1 MSDHSTCCHVLR
13 RTGGVSA
20 PGLAEGV
27 HGDVVGGAALQSRQ
41 RAGCG
46 RVPAQHHAAAA
57 RCSGLVQVS
66 APHGSPGDPHRV
78 A

>member
-1 MSDHSTCCHVLR
+1 MGDYITCCHVL
-13 RTGGVSA
+13 GGTRGVAA

-41 RAGCG
+41 GAGRG
-46 RVPAQHHAAAA
+46 RVPAEHHTAAAG
-57 RCSGLVQVS
+57 CSGLVQVS
-66 APHGSPGDPHRV
+66 ASHRSPSDPHRV

>member
-1 MSDHSTCCHVLR
+1 MSDDTTCGHVLR
-13 RTGGVSA
+13 RTGGVAA

-27 HGDVVGGAALQSRQ
+27 HGDVVGGAAPQSRQ
-41 RAGCG
+41 RAGRG
-46 RVPAQHHAAAA
+46 RVPAQHRAAAA

-66 APHGSPGDPHRV
+66 ASHRSPGDPHRV